1 MHEKKQTNSSERK
14 HTCGVGEGG
23 AASTGERVVALLA
36 SL

>member
-1 MHEKKQTNSSERK
+1 MRKNKQTNSPERK